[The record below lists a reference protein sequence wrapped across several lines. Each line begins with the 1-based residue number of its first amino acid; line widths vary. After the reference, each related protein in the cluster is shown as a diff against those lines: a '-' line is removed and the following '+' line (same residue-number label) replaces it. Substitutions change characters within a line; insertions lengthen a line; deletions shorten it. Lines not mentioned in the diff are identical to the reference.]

1 MEQMETD
8 DEILELAI
16 SREIE
21 AHDLFLELAERVRE
35 PQIQSLLRELAQEE
49 LEHKHKL
56 ELEIIKSGRVVRETD
71 ETAVPSRGHILSN
84 TNESLDMDYKD
95 VLMLAIEKE
104 DASFRMYVGLV
115 SNVRDE
121 KSREVLLALAEE
133 EVKHK
138 LRFQAEY
145 ELLLENG

>member
-1 MEQMETD
+1 MQQNQGSVGISSRLGFAGSEIADWSRFFLKAWNDTMEQMETD

-56 ELEIIKSGRVVRETD
+56 ELEIIKSGRVVRDTD
-71 ETAVPSRGHILSN
+71 RTAVPSRGHILSN
-84 TNESLDMDYKD
+84 TNDTDW
-95 VLMLAIEKE
+95 I
-104 DASFRMYVGLV
+104 
-115 SNVRDE
+115 
-121 KSREVLLALAEE
+121 
-133 EVKHK
+133 
-138 LRFQAEY
+138 
-145 ELLLENG
+145 